1 MKISTGPATFAT
13 LIAAISF
20 ANAQS
25 PAPGTTPEKGMM
37 MDCSESGMTNANMMM
52 MKMPDASKKDAAM
65 KEMGMAK
72 EMMAKKDMAGCK
84 MHMDKAMGMMK

>member
-1 MKISTGPATFAT
+1 MKISTGLATST
-13 LIAAISF
+13 VLIAAISF

-25 PAPGTTPEKGMM
+25 PTPGTPPEKGMM
-37 MDCSESGMTNANMMM
+37 MDCSEVGMTNANMMM
-52 MKMPDASKKDAAM
+52 MNMPDATKKDAAM

-84 MHMDKAMGMMK
+84 THMDKAMGMMK